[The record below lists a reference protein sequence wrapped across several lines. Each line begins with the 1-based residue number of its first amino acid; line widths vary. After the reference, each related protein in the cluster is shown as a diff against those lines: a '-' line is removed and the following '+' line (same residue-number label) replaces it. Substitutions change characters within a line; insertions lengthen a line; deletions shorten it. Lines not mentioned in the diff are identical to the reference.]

1 LLEAF
6 RVLEPYAVKVA
17 STVLRRER
25 RGNPP
30 DLSGDARAM
39 WPVNFRKPYNQQKFI
54 PMTNSSL
61 SDSSQKTIFWIG
73 GSVCMI
79 LIVYSLI
86 TLLIMSI
93 IGVPPET
100 SEQIFSMLQANR
112 FHGLLRL
119 DILTVFIFPLY
130 YLLFY
135 SLYIALNKTD
145 HALVTISTIFAFAG
159 VTLLLATP
167 SVFSYL
173 YLSDKFA
180 IATSEF
186 QKNQLLTAGESIL
199 ASDIWHGTGARIGGL
214 LLQFGALLISIVM
227 LKTNVFS
234 RLTALTGVLTHGLD
248 VLHIIIGFFLP
259 AIGSIIMFIAGPLYL
274 LWFPLVGL
282 RLYKLRQQNS

>member
-1 LLEAF
+1 
-6 RVLEPYAVKVA
+6 
-17 STVLRRER
+17 
-25 RGNPP
+25 
-30 DLSGDARAM
+30 
-39 WPVNFRKPYNQQKFI
+39 
-54 PMTNSSL
+54 
-61 SDSSQKTIFWIG
+61 
-73 GSVCMI
+73 MI

-93 IGVPPET
+93 IGVPPAT
-100 SEQIFSMLQANR
+100 VEQIFSMLHANR

-135 SLYIALNKTD
+135 SLYIALKKAD

-180 IATSEF
+180 LATSEL
-186 QKNQLLTAGESIL
+186 QKNQLLAAGESIL
-199 ASDIWHGTGARIGGL
+199 ASDMWHGTGARIGGL
-214 LLQFGALLISIVM
+214 LLQLGALLISIVM

-234 RLTALTGVLTHGLD
+234 RFTALTGIVTHGLD

-259 AIGSIIMFIAGPLYL
+259 AIGSMIMFIAGPLYL

-282 RLYKLRQQNS
+282 RLYKLRQQNN